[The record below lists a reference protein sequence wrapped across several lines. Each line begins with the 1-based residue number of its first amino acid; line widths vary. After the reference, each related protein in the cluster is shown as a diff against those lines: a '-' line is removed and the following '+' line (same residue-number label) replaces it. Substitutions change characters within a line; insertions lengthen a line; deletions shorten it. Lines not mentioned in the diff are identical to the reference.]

1 MRWSK
6 AHVRDE
12 ILYREGMALGLDRDD
27 ELIRRRVRQK
37 FEVIAEEESARSMP
51 SDADLEAYLTANAGR
66 FTAPAK
72 VSFEQIFFDRHGT
85 SADLER
91 AIDEA
96 RRALARG
103 ADPARLGQASMLPGR
118 VEATAQPLVARDF
131 GAEFAR
137 QLEAA
142 PLGQWSGP
150 IRSGFGAHLVRVTA
164 REPAARPELG
174 RGSPGRCA
182 RLGRRAPRE
191 RARRELPQAPRP
203 LHGRDRGQGSGH
215 SGRAAM
221 SRSCCRWWLLGW
233 LLLVLMRP
241 AVADEFRPAYLHLHE
256 IDATRY
262 DVLWKVP
269 ALDESVVLKVAPL
282 FPPARVRRRRCRAS
296 MPAAR
301 WCGVGASRSKAG

>member
-1 MRWSK
+1 VRIRRLLQEPLLHFLLIGIALFVVHDRVAAPNRAGKSIVISEALVDQLAREYEARWTRKASDRELDALVE

-12 ILYREGMALGLDRDD
+12 ILYREGMALGLDWDD

-66 FTAPAK
+66 FIAPAK
-72 VSFEQIFFDRHGT
+72 VSFEQIFFDHPD
-85 SADLER
+85 DLER

-150 IRSGFGAHLVRVTA
+150 IRSAFGAHLVRVTA
-164 REPAARPELG
+164 REPAARPELDAV
-174 RGSPGRCA
+174 RQAVA
-182 RLGRRAPRE
+182 RDWEGE
-191 RARRELPQAPRP
+191 RRESARDENYRKLSARYTVVIEAK
-203 LHGRDRGQGSGH
+203 GRDTL
-215 SGRAAM
+215 AAQ
-221 SRSCCRWWLLGW
+221 R
-233 LLLVLMRP
+233 
-241 AVADEFRPAYLHLHE
+241 
-256 IDATRY
+256 
-262 DVLWKVP
+262 
-269 ALDESVVLKVAPL
+269 
-282 FPPARVRRRRCRAS
+282 
-296 MPAAR
+296 
-301 WCGVGASRSKAG
+301 

>member
-1 MRWSK
+1 VRIRRLLQEPLLHFLLIGIALFVVHDQVAAPNRAGKSIVISEALVDQLAREYEARWTRKASGRELDALVE

-12 ILYREGMALGLDRDD
+12 IIYREGMALGLDRDD

-66 FTAPAK
+66 FIAPAK
-72 VSFEQIFFDRHGT
+72 VSFEQIFFDNRGT

-137 QLEAA
+137 QLEGA

-150 IRSGFGAHLVRVTA
+150 ILSGFGAHLVRVTT
-164 REPAARPELG
+164 REPAAPPELDAV
-174 RGSPGRCA
+174 RQAVA
-182 RLGRRAPRE
+182 RDWEGE
-191 RARRELPQAPRP
+191 RRESARNENYRKLR
-203 LHGRDRGQGSGH
+203 GRYTVVIEAKS
-215 SGRAAM
+215 RAT
-221 SRSCCRWWLLGW
+221 L
-233 LLLVLMRP
+233 
-241 AVADEFRPAYLHLHE
+241 
-256 IDATRY
+256 
-262 DVLWKVP
+262 
-269 ALDESVVLKVAPL
+269 
-282 FPPARVRRRRCRAS
+282 
-296 MPAAR
+296 AAQR
-301 WCGVGASRSKAG
+301 

>member
-1 MRWSK
+1 VRIRRLLREPLFHFLLIGIALFVVHDQVAAPNRASKSIVVSEALVDQLAREYEARWTRKASDRELDALVE

-66 FTAPAK
+66 FIAPAK
-72 VSFEQIFFDRHGT
+72 VSFEQIFFDAHGT
-85 SADLER
+85 PADLER

-150 IRSGFGAHLVRVTA
+150 IRSAFGAHLVRVTA
-164 REPAARPELG
+164 REPAARPELDAV
-174 RGSPGRCA
+174 RQAVA
-182 RLGRRAPRE
+182 RDWEGERRESARDE
-191 RARRELPQAPRP
+191 NYRKLRARYTVVIEAK
-203 LHGRDRGQGSGH
+203 GRDTL
-215 SGRAAM
+215 AAQ
-221 SRSCCRWWLLGW
+221 R
-233 LLLVLMRP
+233 
-241 AVADEFRPAYLHLHE
+241 
-256 IDATRY
+256 
-262 DVLWKVP
+262 
-269 ALDESVVLKVAPL
+269 
-282 FPPARVRRRRCRAS
+282 
-296 MPAAR
+296 
-301 WCGVGASRSKAG
+301 

>member
-1 MRWSK
+1 VRIRRLLQEPLLHFLLIGIALFVVHDQVAAPSRAGKSIVISEALVEQLARAYEARWTRKASDRELDALVE
-6 AHVRDE
+6 AHVSDE

-66 FTAPAK
+66 FIAPAK
-72 VSFEQIFFDRHGT
+72 VSFEQIFFDHPD
-85 SADLER
+85 DLER

-150 IRSGFGAHLVRVTA
+150 IRSAFGAHLVRVTA
-164 REPAARPELG
+164 REPAARPELDAV
-174 RGSPGRCA
+174 RQAVA
-182 RLGRRAPRE
+182 RDWEGERRESARDE
-191 RARRELPQAPRP
+191 NYRRLRARYTVVIEAK
-203 LHGRDRGQGSGH
+203 GRDTL
-215 SGRAAM
+215 AAQ
-221 SRSCCRWWLLGW
+221 R
-233 LLLVLMRP
+233 
-241 AVADEFRPAYLHLHE
+241 
-256 IDATRY
+256 
-262 DVLWKVP
+262 
-269 ALDESVVLKVAPL
+269 
-282 FPPARVRRRRCRAS
+282 
-296 MPAAR
+296 
-301 WCGVGASRSKAG
+301 

>member
-1 MRWSK
+1 VRIRRLLQEPLLHFLLIGIALFVVHDHVAAPSRAGKSIVVSEALVEQLARGYEARWTRKPSGRELDALVE

-12 ILYREGMALGLDRDD
+12 IIYREGMALGLDRDD

-51 SDADLEAYLTANAGR
+51 SDAELEAYLTANAGR
-66 FTAPAK
+66 FIAPAK
-72 VSFEQIFFDRHGT
+72 LSFEQIFFDRRGT

-137 QLEAA
+137 QLEGA
-142 PLGQWSGP
+142 PLGRWSGP

-164 REPAARPELG
+164 REPAARPELDTV
-174 RGSPGRCA
+174 RQAVA
-182 RLGRRAPRE
+182 RDWEGERRESARDE
-191 RARRELPQAPRP
+191 NYRKLRARYTVVIEAKGRP
-203 LHGRDRGQGSGH
+203 TL
-215 SGRAAM
+215 AAQ
-221 SRSCCRWWLLGW
+221 R
-233 LLLVLMRP
+233 
-241 AVADEFRPAYLHLHE
+241 
-256 IDATRY
+256 
-262 DVLWKVP
+262 
-269 ALDESVVLKVAPL
+269 
-282 FPPARVRRRRCRAS
+282 
-296 MPAAR
+296 
-301 WCGVGASRSKAG
+301 

>member
-1 MRWSK
+1 MRIRRLLQEPLLHFLLIGIALFVVHDQVAAPNRAGKSIVVSEAVVDQLARDYEARWTRKASDRELDALVE

-72 VSFEQIFFDRHGT
+72 VSFEQIFFDAHGT

-91 AIDEA
+91 AIAEA
-96 RRALARG
+96 RRALTRG

-137 QLEAA
+137 QLDVA

-164 REPAARPELG
+164 REPAQRPELDAV
-174 RGSPGRCA
+174 RQAVA
-182 RLGRRAPRE
+182 RDWEGERRESARDE
-191 RARRELPQAPRP
+191 NYRKLRARYTVVIEAK
-203 LHGRDRGQGSGH
+203 GRDTL
-215 SGRAAM
+215 AAQ
-221 SRSCCRWWLLGW
+221 R
-233 LLLVLMRP
+233 
-241 AVADEFRPAYLHLHE
+241 
-256 IDATRY
+256 
-262 DVLWKVP
+262 
-269 ALDESVVLKVAPL
+269 
-282 FPPARVRRRRCRAS
+282 
-296 MPAAR
+296 
-301 WCGVGASRSKAG
+301 

>member
-1 MRWSK
+1 MQIRRLLQEPLLHFLLIGIALFVVHDQVAAPSRAGKSIVVSEALVEQLARAYEARWTRKASGRELDALVE

-66 FTAPAK
+66 FIAPAK
-72 VSFEQIFFDRHGT
+72 VSFEQIFFDRHGP

-91 AIDEA
+91 AIGEA

-118 VEATAQPLVARDF
+118 VDSTAQPLVARDF

-150 IRSGFGAHLVRVTA
+150 IRSAFGAHLVRVTA
-164 REPAARPELG
+164 REPAARPELDAV
-174 RGSPGRCA
+174 RQAVA
-182 RLGRRAPRE
+182 RDWEGERRE
-191 RARRELPQAPRP
+191 RARDENYRKLRARYTVVIEAK
-203 LHGRDRGQGSGH
+203 GRDTL
-215 SGRAAM
+215 AAQ
-221 SRSCCRWWLLGW
+221 R
-233 LLLVLMRP
+233 
-241 AVADEFRPAYLHLHE
+241 
-256 IDATRY
+256 
-262 DVLWKVP
+262 
-269 ALDESVVLKVAPL
+269 
-282 FPPARVRRRRCRAS
+282 
-296 MPAAR
+296 
-301 WCGVGASRSKAG
+301 

>member
-1 MRWSK
+1 VRIRRLLREPLFHFLLIGIALFVVHDQVAAPNRASKSIVVSEALVDQLAREYEARWTRKASDRELDALVE

-66 FTAPAK
+66 FIAPAK
-72 VSFEQIFFDRHGT
+72 VSFEQIFFDAHGT
-85 SADLER
+85 PADLER

-150 IRSGFGAHLVRVTA
+150 IRSAFGAHLVRVTA
-164 REPAARPELG
+164 REPAARPELDAV
-174 RGSPGRCA
+174 RQAVA
-182 RLGRRAPRE
+182 RDWEGE
-191 RARRELPQAPRP
+191 RRESARDENYRKLRSRYTVVIEAK
-203 LHGRDRGQGSGH
+203 GRDTL
-215 SGRAAM
+215 AAQ
-221 SRSCCRWWLLGW
+221 R
-233 LLLVLMRP
+233 
-241 AVADEFRPAYLHLHE
+241 
-256 IDATRY
+256 
-262 DVLWKVP
+262 
-269 ALDESVVLKVAPL
+269 
-282 FPPARVRRRRCRAS
+282 
-296 MPAAR
+296 
-301 WCGVGASRSKAG
+301 

>member
-1 MRWSK
+1 VRIRRLLQEPLLHFLLIGIALFVVHDQVAAPNRAGKSIVVSEALVEQLARAYEARWTRKASDRELDALVE

-66 FTAPAK
+66 FIAPAK
-72 VSFEQIFFDRHGT
+72 VSFEQIFFDHHGT

-164 REPAARPELG
+164 REPAARPELDAV
-174 RGSPGRCA
+174 RQAVA
-182 RLGRRAPRE
+182 REWEGERRESARDE
-191 RARRELPQAPRP
+191 NYRKLRARYTVVIEAK
-203 LHGRDRGQGSGH
+203 GRDTL
-215 SGRAAM
+215 AAQ
-221 SRSCCRWWLLGW
+221 R
-233 LLLVLMRP
+233 
-241 AVADEFRPAYLHLHE
+241 
-256 IDATRY
+256 
-262 DVLWKVP
+262 
-269 ALDESVVLKVAPL
+269 
-282 FPPARVRRRRCRAS
+282 
-296 MPAAR
+296 
-301 WCGVGASRSKAG
+301 